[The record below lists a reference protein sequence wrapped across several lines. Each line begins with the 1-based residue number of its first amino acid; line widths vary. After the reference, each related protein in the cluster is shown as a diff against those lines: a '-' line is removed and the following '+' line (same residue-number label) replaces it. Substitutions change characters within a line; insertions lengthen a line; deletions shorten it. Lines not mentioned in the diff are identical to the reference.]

1 MFNNPFPNAFGLDIG
16 DLSIK
21 LVQLHN
27 VSHLYK
33 GPSFNVSAVR
43 VIKLPYGLIV
53 NGELQQPEQVRN
65 YIKKLLKEKK
75 HGQKAIKSPWV
86 VASLPETQSFLKQII
101 LPKSQEDIIEDDIMI
116 EAKKHIPFTDEDNYY
131 LDWQVLPST
140 NSKEEK
146 TYVLIGAIP
155 KTIADSYTYLL
166 ESLNLGVMA
175 LEIEAISI
183 ARVMITAGKEYREEA
198 RALLDI
204 GATRSSL
211 IIYDHNKLQFSTS
224 LPFSGELITTAI
236 SQSLKISYEEAE
248 GLKIKNGLSY
258 NKQKESWKKIL
269 DLTTKFSDN
278 IRKAIHFYYS
288 HFEDTNRVTHITM
301 CGGGANIKHLE
312 KALSLQLK
320 IECRPGKVWKNLFS
334 RKTIPVPEDKSLS
347 YATGI
352 GLALRAAD
360 NPLLKQDTL

>member
-21 LVQLHN
+21 LVQLDN
-27 VSHLYK
+27 VSRRYR
-33 GPSFNVSAVR
+33 GASFNVSTVR
-43 VIKLPYGLIV
+43 SIKLPYGLIV

-65 YIKKLLKEKK
+65 YIKKLLQGKK
-75 HGQKAIKSPWV
+75 HEQKPIKSPWV
-86 VASLPETQSFLKQII
+86 VASLPETQSFLKQIT
-101 LPKSQEDIIEDDIMI
+101 LSKSQDDIIEDDIMI
-116 EAKKHIPFTDEDNYY
+116 EAKKHIPFTEEDDYY
-131 LDWQVLPST
+131 LDWQVLPSDDI
-140 NSKEEK
+140 NAAK
-146 TYVLIGAIP
+146 TYVLIGAVP

-175 LEIEAISI
+175 LETEAISI
-183 ARVMITAGKEYREEA
+183 ARAMVTAYKEYRAEA

-204 GATRSSL
+204 GATKSSL
-211 IIYDHNKLQFSTS
+211 IIYDHDRLQFSTS

-248 GLKIKNGLSY
+248 KMKIENGLGY
-258 NKQKESWKKIL
+258 NKQKKSWGEMS
-269 DLTTKFSDN
+269 DLITQFSDD
-278 IRKAIHFYYS
+278 IRKTIYFYYS

-301 CGGGANIKHLE
+301 CGGGAHMKHLE

-320 IECRPGKVWKNLFS
+320 IECQPGKVWKNLFT
-334 RKTIPVPEDKSLS
+334 KKDIPVPENKSLF

-360 NPLLKQDTL
+360 NPLMKQDTL